1 MEMHEKL
8 KGLREDADL
17 SQEIVAKHLG
27 ITRPQYSLYETGKR
41 MFPVDQVA
49 ELCRFYHVSAD
60 YILGLPKGM
69 PYGKSKTRRD

>member
-1 MEMHEKL
+1 MSIQDRI

-41 MFPVDQVA
+41 NFPVEQIA
-49 ELCRFYHVSAD
+49 ELCMFFHVSSD
-60 YILGLPKGM
+60 YILGLPKGL
-69 PYGKSKTRRD
+69 PYGHSKTKK